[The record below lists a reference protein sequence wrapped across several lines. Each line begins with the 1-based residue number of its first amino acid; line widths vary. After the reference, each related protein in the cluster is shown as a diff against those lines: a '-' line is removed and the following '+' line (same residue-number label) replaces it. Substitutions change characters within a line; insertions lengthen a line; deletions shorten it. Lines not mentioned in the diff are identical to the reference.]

1 MTLQGATEGQVAKFS
16 SPAPHWVLAVTQVPG
31 CQAAPLSGERWTVDG
46 GHTTQSKTMPQIIA
60 ISDRMGLIAMKR
72 GNDAPA

>member
-1 MTLQGATEGQVAKFS
+1 MTLQAATEGQVAKFS

-31 CQAAPLSGERWTVDG
+31 RHAAPLSG

-72 GNDAPA
+72 GNDAPT

>member
-1 MTLQGATEGQVAKFS
+1 MTLQAATEGQVAKFS

-31 CQAAPLSGERWTVDG
+31 RHAAPLSAQRWDG

-72 GNDAPA
+72 GNDAPT